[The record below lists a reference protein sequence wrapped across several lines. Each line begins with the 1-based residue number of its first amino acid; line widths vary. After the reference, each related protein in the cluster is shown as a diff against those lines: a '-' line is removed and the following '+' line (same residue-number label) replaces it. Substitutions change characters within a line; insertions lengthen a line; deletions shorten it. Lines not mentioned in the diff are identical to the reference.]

1 MSFVGISGKGF
12 FLNRFR
18 FDKVLAKSSVA
29 NFKGAIL
36 FDPLCIGSDES
47 GLSAYRIGLEE

>member
-36 FDPLCIGSDES
+36 FGPLCIGSDES
-47 GLSAYRIGLEE
+47 GPSAYIGRMIL